1 MIINS
6 RRLSDLSESQF
17 QEIIALIRYSSLK
30 ASNLSVNVAMTFLS
44 NMPYDSKFE
53 TLPSHDPHGV
63 EFSRQTIEYYE
74 DDKNIIIDESVHE
87 GPQITAEKRKISRL
101 QERITS
107 WKTILKKIK
116 KLYRLSDDPGAIP
129 NDLHES
135 VAKKSKR
142 EKFYISYAD
151 LMVPNFYNYDP
162 KHLDIPL
169 YNKRRTNDIIDIKI
183 VGTNDQTHDH
193 DTLLAP
199 PFESNELFRQKH
211 PWLHPTLSFTKL
223 WYFSYI
229 YYSVFSRIKYELLTL
244 PSVVRHLD
252 PSTAAIAWTLFERLV
267 MVGVVTKF
275 NRKLYAAICL
285 ILSYKFNQDYESDV
299 LNEIIQYISKERNI
313 DSKTIFYNEM
323 KIFTMLD
330 FSLKLKYSY
339 IQEHIHDFL
348 DFNNLPFL
356 QLYDIPEATYLE
368 LEE

>member
-1 MIINS
+1 MIVNS
-6 RRLSDLSESQF
+6 QRLSDLSESQF

-30 ASNLSVNVAMTFLS
+30 ASNLSANVAMTFLS

-53 TLPSHDPHGV
+53 TLPSNDPNGA
-63 EFSRQTIEYYE
+63 EFSRLTIEYYD
-74 DDKNIIIDESVHE
+74 DDKNMTIDDFVDNEPHISSDGIH
-87 GPQITAEKRKISRL
+87 KSRL
-101 QERITS
+101 KERIS
-107 WKTILKKIK
+107 NWKIILKKKIK
-116 KLYRLSDDPGAIP
+116 KLYRFSDNTGAIIS
-129 NDLHES
+129 DLNEDI
-135 VAKKSKR
+135 AKKSKR
-142 EKFYISYAD
+142 EKIYISYAD

-169 YNKRRTNDIIDIKI
+169 HNYKRKTNEAIDIKI
-183 VGTNDQTHDH
+183 VGADDQSHDY
-193 DTLLAP
+193 DTLSVP

-223 WYFSYI
+223 C
-229 YYSVFSRIKYELLTL
+229 RIKYEILSL
-244 PSVVRHLD
+244 PIVVRHLD

-275 NRKLYAAICL
+275 NRKLYAATCV

-299 LNEIIQYISKERNI
+299 LNEIVQYISKERNI
-313 DSKTIFYNEM
+313 DPKTIFYNEM

-339 IQEHIHDFL
+339 IQAHIHNFL
-348 DFNNLPFL
+348 DLNNLLFF
-356 QLYDIPEATYLE
+356 QLYDAPEATYLE